1 MTRPGRR
8 DVSASTVPCPSPAA
22 MSRLTQQYETDG
34 FYGIGVLNSEG
45 ETNVGTLWRSA
56 FILGAAFIFTI
67 GRKVEKQSSDVTRA
81 WTKIPLF
88 HYASFDEFRE
98 NLPFATKLVG
108 VEMTPAAE
116 PLVSFEHPTRAVYLL
131 GCESTGLPEPVVAAC
146 HSLVVLPGHF
156 SLNVAVAGSL
166 VACDRVNK
174 LKVRLP
180 GRIFSNEV

>member
-1 MTRPGRR
+1 MTRHGRR
-8 DVSASTVPCPSPAA
+8 QVPSSTCPASSHTA

-67 GRKVEKQSSDVTRA
+67 GRKYEKQSSDVTRA

-88 HYASFDEFRE
+88 HYATFEEFRE
-98 NLPFATKLVG
+98 NLPFATKLIG
-108 VEMTPAAE
+108 VEMTATAE
-116 PLVSFEHPTRAVYLL
+116 PLASFEHPTRAVYLL
-131 GCESTGLPEPVVAAC
+131 GCESTGLPEPVIAAC

-180 GRIFSNEV
+180 ERAYPEEA